1 MYTMLF
7 TCCPHLMEKEI
18 DRLDKYLTHKGITD
32 YSFGKTTRMKGWIG
46 GARRRKSSFQDET
59 RDKILLAYP
68 DLNRIWLMT
77 GNGEMFNGEAPPPKE
92 VPAKEGFSLI
102 QFLHEKIA
110 HQEEVISL
118 KDQTIEDLRKNL
130 EELRNK
136 NKEI

>member
-1 MYTMLF
+1 ML
-7 TCCPHLMEKEI
+7 THYPHLMEREI
-18 DRLDKYLTHKGITD
+18 DRLDKYLKHKGLSD
-32 YSFGKTTRMKGWIG
+32 YSFNKTTGIGNGWLS
-46 GARRRKSSFQDET
+46 GARKGKGSITEKVRPR
-59 RDKILLAYP
+59 ILEAYP
-68 DLNRIWLMT
+68 DLNKIWLMI
-77 GNGEMFNGEAPPPKE
+77 GEGEMFNGEAPPTKE
-92 VPAKEGFSLI
+92 GPVKEGFSLI

>member
-1 MYTMLF
+1 MSTRY
-7 TCCPHLMEKEI
+7 PHLMEREI
-18 DRLDKYLTHKGITD
+18 DRLDKYLKHKGITD
-32 YSFGKTTRMKGWIG
+32 YSFRITTGISNAWIG
-46 GARRRKSSFQDET
+46 SARRSGGSITDKVRL
-59 RDKILLAYP
+59 KILEAYP
-68 DLNRIWLMT
+68 DLNKIWLMT
-77 GNGEMFNGEAPPPKE
+77 GEGEMFNGEAPPTKE
-92 VPAKEGFSLI
+92 VPVKEGFSLI